1 MHAYFSLAHDDH
13 IYIYLCMRTTIDMPD
28 ALMHRVKMTAAQRK
42 TTFRA
47 LVVEA
52 LERTLD
58 EPASSF
64 ELKDAS
70 VGSTRREDVVS
81 SAAINELIDQQR
93 EARFHP

>member
-1 MHAYFSLAHDDH
+1 MK
-13 IYIYLCMRTTIDMPD
+13 TTIDMPD